1 MFVILG
7 LDFYRVVNV
16 KNNIYNNNNKNNNNN
31 NNNHLMARE
40 GSLALVGN
48 LSNDVTIKIVV
59 GGNLK
64 THLIKFYGT

>member
-31 NNNHLMARE
+31 NRLMARE